1 MLGFRAATQRTASD
15 NDRENCFCYD
25 THDNFSTIPSTHIQT
40 TMRSTQLQNSPQ
52 AGDLAPD
59 FTADSTSGKQVR
71 LSSFRGK
78 QNVLLAFFPL
88 AFTGTCTK
96 ELVCF
101 TEDFDQFAGKGIEI
115 LPISVDAIPSLREFK
130 NKLQMKTD
138 LLSDFK
144 RDISRAY
151 GVLNE
156 DRFFANRAY
165 FLIDKEGRVRWS
177 HIETNNSERRENEE
191 IFAAMHLL
199 S

>member
-1 MLGFRAATQRTASD
+1 MIG
-15 NDRENCFCYD
+15 
-25 THDNFSTIPSTHIQT
+25 TH
-40 TMRSTQLQNSPQ
+40 LQNPPQ
-52 AGDLAPD
+52 AGEIAPE
-59 FTADSTSGKQVR
+59 FTAASTSGSDVS
-71 LSSFRGK
+71 LSSFRDK
-78 QNVLLAFFPL
+78 RNVLLAFFPL

-101 TEDFDQFAGKGIEI
+101 TEDFDQFAGKGVEI
-115 LPISVDAIPSLREFK
+115 LPISVDSTASLKEFK

-156 DRFFANRAY
+156 DRFYSNRAY

-177 HIETNNSERRENEE
+177 HIEDSNGQRRENSE
-191 IFAAMHLL
+191 ILAAIKLL

>member
-1 MLGFRAATQRTASD
+1 M
-15 NDRENCFCYD
+15 
-25 THDNFSTIPSTHIQT
+25 
-40 TMRSTQLQNSPQ
+40 TQLQNSPQ
-52 AGDLAPD
+52 PGDVAPD
-59 FTADSTSGKQVR
+59 FTADSTSGNPVT

-78 QNVLLAFFPL
+78 RNVLLAFFPL

-101 TEDFDQFAGKGIEI
+101 TEDFDQFAGRGVEI
-115 LPISVDAIPSLREFK
+115 LPISVDATPSLREFK
-130 NKLQMKTD
+130 NKLNMQTD

-156 DRFFANRAY
+156 ERFFANRAY
-165 FLIDKEGRVRWS
+165 FLIDKEGKVRWS
-177 HIETNNSERRENEE
+177 HIERNNGDRRENSE
-191 IFAAMHLL
+191 ILEALQLL

>member
-1 MLGFRAATQRTASD
+1 MT
-15 NDRENCFCYD
+15 
-25 THDNFSTIPSTHIQT
+25 
-40 TMRSTQLQNSPQ
+40 STQLQYSPQ
-52 AGDLAPD
+52 AGDIAPE
-59 FTADSTSGKQVR
+59 FTAASTSGSDVS
-71 LSSFRGK
+71 LASFRGK
-78 QNVLLAFFPL
+78 RNVLLAFFPL

-101 TEDFDQFAGKGIEI
+101 TEDFDQFAGNGVEI
-115 LPISVDAIPSLREFK
+115 LPISVDSTASLREFK

-156 DRFFANRAY
+156 DRFYSNRAY

-177 HIETNNSERRENEE
+177 HVEANNGARRENSE
-191 IFAAMHLL
+191 ILAAIKLL

>member
-1 MLGFRAATQRTASD
+1 MTG
-15 NDRENCFCYD
+15 
-25 THDNFSTIPSTHIQT
+25 
-40 TMRSTQLQNSPQ
+40 TQLQNPPQ
-52 AGDLAPD
+52 AGDVAPE
-59 FTADSTSGKQVR
+59 FTAASTSGSEVS

-78 QNVLLAFFPL
+78 RNVLLAFFPL

-101 TEDFDQFAGKGIEI
+101 TEDFDQFAGNGVEI
-115 LPISVDAIPSLREFK
+115 LPISVDSTASLREFK
-130 NKLQMKTD
+130 NKLQMKTE

-144 RDISRAY
+144 RDISREY

-156 DRFFANRAY
+156 DRFYSNRAY

-177 HIETNNSERRENEE
+177 HIEDNNGQRRDNSE
-191 IFAAMHLL
+191 ILAAIKLL

>member
-1 MLGFRAATQRTASD
+1 MT
-15 NDRENCFCYD
+15 
-25 THDNFSTIPSTHIQT
+25 
-40 TMRSTQLQNSPQ
+40 STQLQNSPQ
-52 AGDLAPD
+52 AGDIAPE
-59 FTADSTSGKQVR
+59 FTAASTSGSEVS

-78 QNVLLAFFPL
+78 RNVLLAFFPL

-101 TEDFDQFAGKGIEI
+101 TEDFDQFAGKGVEI
-115 LPISVDAIPSLREFK
+115 LPISVDSTASLREFK

-156 DRFFANRAY
+156 DRFYSNRAY
-165 FLIDKEGRVRWS
+165 FLIDKDGRVRWS
-177 HIETNNSERRENEE
+177 HVEGNNSERRENSE
-191 IFAAMHLL
+191 ILAAIKLL

>member
-1 MLGFRAATQRTASD
+1 MT
-15 NDRENCFCYD
+15 
-25 THDNFSTIPSTHIQT
+25 
-40 TMRSTQLQNSPQ
+40 STQLQNSPQ
-52 AGDLAPD
+52 VGDIAPD
-59 FTADSTSGKQVR
+59 FTAASTSGKDVS

-78 QNVLLAFFPL
+78 RSVLLAFFPL

-101 TEDFDQFAGKGIEI
+101 TEDFDQFAGKGVEI
-115 LPISVDAIPSLREFK
+115 LPISVDSTASLREFK
-130 NKLQMKTD
+130 NKLQMKTE

-156 DRFFANRAY
+156 DRFYSNRAY

-177 HIETNNSERRENEE
+177 HVEGNNGERRENSE
-191 IFAAMHLL
+191 ILAAIKLL

>member
-1 MLGFRAATQRTASD
+1 MTG
-15 NDRENCFCYD
+15 
-25 THDNFSTIPSTHIQT
+25 
-40 TMRSTQLQNSPQ
+40 TQLQNSPQ
-52 AGDLAPD
+52 VGDVAPD
-59 FTADSTSGKQVR
+59 FTAASTSGKDVS

-96 ELVCF
+96 ELICF
-101 TEDFDQFAGKGIEI
+101 TEDFDQFAGKGVEI
-115 LPISVDAIPSLREFK
+115 LPISVDASPSLKEFK

-156 DRFFANRAY
+156 ERFFSNRAY

-177 HIETNNSERRENEE
+177 YLEGNNRDRRENSE
-191 IFAAMHLL
+191 ILVAIKLL